1 MGSIY
6 MEVKLFPLYGC
17 MGFLG
22 VGVGQE
28 GLSTWMYVIR
38 NKTFHDI
45 STVSP

>member
-22 VGVGQE
+22 VGGGAGRALHMDVCNQ
-28 GLSTWMYVIR
+28 
-38 NKTFHDI
+38 K
-45 STVSP
+45 